1 MKPLQE
7 HTREALTAL
16 EPKALHPMARR
27 SATGLVIHRIILGR
41 CLLALQ
47 ATGGYQDF
55 GCSGPIHYA
64 IRLLGVTKKEAN
76 ACRRVAR
83 QLEALPQLTAAA
95 ESGKIGW
102 AKLREIASKATP
114 ETEQLWLELA
124 ACYSTSVV
132 RRLVAATPK
141 GGLPGQLPPTRRAK
155 RSPCTSTPRRASC

>member
-7 HTREALTAL
+7 NTHAL
-16 EPKALHPMARR
+16 EPEALHHMARR
-27 SATGLVIHRIILGR
+27 ASTGLVIHRIILGR

-47 ATGGYQDF
+47 VTGRYQDF

-95 ESGKIGW
+95 ERGDIGW
-102 AKLREIASKATP
+102 AKLRESQQSHSRNRKT
-114 ETEQLWLELA
+114 LA
-124 ACYSTSVV
+124 RIGLAIFHFGYPAPGGRHSQ
-132 RRLVAATPK
+132 RRPA
-141 GGLPGQLPPTRRAK
+141 R
-155 RSPCTSTPRRASC
+155 